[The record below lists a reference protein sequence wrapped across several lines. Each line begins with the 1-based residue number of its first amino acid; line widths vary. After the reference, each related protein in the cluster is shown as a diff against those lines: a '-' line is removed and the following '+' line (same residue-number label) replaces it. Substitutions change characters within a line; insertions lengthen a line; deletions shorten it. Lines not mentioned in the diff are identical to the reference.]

1 MNFELRSDSKEG
13 KEKDDEEMA
22 ESDSEEPQ
30 VIEDDDVKVV
40 EDVSESNGS
49 SASNKNGKIEEEENE
64 VKPNIED
71 IKVEEEDGDV
81 KSEKNAKRPA
91 DAMDIQS
98 DEDDDELDVKRTKMT
113 DDLELLKKNLP
124 QVKVEQVEV
133 PEDGGFTHHVTLPM
147 DGSSAPL
154 KPIENPVRTYAFK
167 LDYFQERAIT
177 IVDNYQSV
185 LVSAHT
191 SAGKTTV
198 AE

>member
-1 MNFELRSDSKEG
+1 MD
-13 KEKDDEEMA
+13 

-30 VIEDDDVKVV
+30 IIEDDDVKVL
-40 EDVSESNGS
+40 EDVSGQDSSSGSN
-49 SASNKNGKIEEEENE
+49 NKRDDKVEEDEVEKDD
-64 VKPNIED
+64 VKPKIED
-71 IKVEEEDGDV
+71 IKVEEGEDGDDV
-81 KSEKNAKRPA
+81 KTDKIGKRPA

-98 DEDDDELDVKRTKMT
+98 DEDDDEVDVKRTKMT
-113 DDLELLKKNLP
+113 DDLELLKKHLP

-133 PEDGGFTHHVTLPM
+133 PEDGGYTHHVTIPM
-147 DGSSAPL
+147 DGTSAPL
-154 KPIENPVRTYAFK
+154 KPITNPVRTYSFK